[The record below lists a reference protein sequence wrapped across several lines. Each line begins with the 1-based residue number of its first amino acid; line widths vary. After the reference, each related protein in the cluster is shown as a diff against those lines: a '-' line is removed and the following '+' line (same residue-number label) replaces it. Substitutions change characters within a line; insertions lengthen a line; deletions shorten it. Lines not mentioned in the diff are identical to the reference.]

1 MAGLKLGTE
10 LPNITAQSQVGSIHL
25 HDLIGDAWLMLFS
38 VSADFDPAATT
49 VTSTS
54 WQLPAGWLVPI
65 VTERPSQELG
75 MVAKLQSEF
84 EARNCKVVAV
94 AMETGARYA
103 CWLES

>member
-49 VTSTS
+49 VTS
-54 WQLPAGWLVPI
+54 PA
-65 VTERPSQELG
+65 
-75 MVAKLQSEF
+75 
-84 EARNCKVVAV
+84 ARAFASCVNVN
-94 AMETGARYA
+94 ARIA
-103 CWLES
+103 AAIP